1 MSRHHYVGLL
11 HSLPLIPISLMLSA
25 ALAGCGGGGSGGG
38 NPSGQSIAV
47 TLNGSPQVRI
57 GSTTQFAAAVSNSS
71 NQAVTWQVN
80 GVTGGS
86 ASTGTITATGLY
98 TPPAAIPS
106 PNTVT
111 ITAVSQA
118 SSSATASLTES
129 ILNPQPAVNSAA
141 AVGLSPAYTVT
152 INGSGFMNGSTVT
165 IDGVKATVTSVSS
178 SQITAT
184 ASFTLAPTVN
194 TAPLVV
200 TNPDPGGV
208 SSPSFNAQVTTQAT
222 LAAAARLL
230 DQATFGPTLSDIQHV
245 QSVGLLGYINEQF
258 ADSPTTLALIA
269 STPPT
274 PCANSLLPCLQ
285 SEWWQATLTAPDQL
299 RQRVAFA
306 LAEQFVVS
314 TNTVNSRA
322 VVAFQN
328 TLANDAFTNFY
339 TIMNDVTL
347 SPAMGVYLNMINSY
361 KPTTVNGVAQI
372 ANENYAR
379 ELMQLFSIGLVELN
393 ADGTPQTDSSNNT
406 TPTYTQT
413 QVQAFARAYTGWT
426 FADQTGGKA
435 SKFPNSPVNYTM
447 PMAAVES
454 AHDMDSKIL
463 LSGTTLPAGQTA
475 EQDLAGALQNLFN
488 QPNVGP
494 FVCRQLIQHLVSS
507 NPSPAYVSRVS
518 AVFANNGSNVRGDMK
533 AVITAILLDPEARAG
548 DTDVNAAGGH
558 LREPVLWLTDV
569 MRALNFTNNDVVAGN
584 DVVANASYNTL
595 GNYTSTLNEKPY
607 ASASVFNF
615 FPPNYYIPG
624 SSVNA
629 PEFSLENTASAK
641 CHRPSLTCEH
651 GCLQQDQWLHRR
663 SLRNEHAGQA
673 GLQPRQSRRHPG
685 ANVYARADAI
695 GHAHRYRQPGH
706 FAYRSIAARSRGS
719 LPCHHFIAVQDRA
732 LRRTRH
738 GRQSPQLHSMRL
750 TRSRRKRSRS
760 PPFWSS

>member
-1 MSRHHYVGLL
+1 MSCHRLAGPSRSCLL
-11 HSLPLIPISLMLSA
+11 ISISLLLSV
-25 ALAGCGGGGSGGG
+25 ALAGCGGGASG
-38 NPSGQSIAV
+38 NPSGQSV
-47 TLNGSPQVRI
+47 TVTVNGLAQVRL
-57 GSTTQFAAAVSNSS
+57 GSTTQFAAAVTNNS

-86 ASTGTITATGLY
+86 ANTGTISAAGLY

-118 SSSATASLTES
+118 SPSATGSLTES
-129 ILNPQPAVNSAA
+129 ILNPQPAVSAA
-141 AVGLSPAYTVT
+141 TAVGLSPAYTVT

-165 IDGVKATVTSVSS
+165 IAGVNASVTSVSS

-184 ASFTLAPTVN
+184 ASFTLGPTVN

-200 TNPDPGGV
+200 TNPDPGSV

-222 LAAAARLL
+222 FAAAARLL
-230 DQATFGPTLSDIQHV
+230 DQATFGPTLADIQHV

-258 ADSPTTLALIA
+258 ADSPTTLPLIA
-269 STPPT
+269 TTPPT
-274 PCANSLLPCLQ
+274 LCATNLIPCLQ

-328 TLANDAFTNFY
+328 TLANDAFTNFS

-347 SPAMGVYLNMINSY
+347 SPAMGAYLNMINSY

-393 ADGTPQTDSSNNT
+393 ADGTPQTDSNNNT
-406 TPTYTQT
+406 IPTYSQA

-426 FADQTGGKA
+426 FADPTGGKA

-454 AHDMDSKIL
+454 AHDTNSKTL

-475 EQDLAGALQNLFN
+475 EQDLAGALANIFN

-548 DTDVNAAGGH
+548 DSDVTAAGGH

-569 MRALNFTNNDVVAGN
+569 MRALNVTNNDVIAGN

-615 FPPNYYIPG
+615 FPPNYYIPE

-629 PEFSLENTASAK
+629 PEFSLENTASAISRLSLANTIVYNRISGFTVDLSATSTLGK
-641 CHRPSLTCEH
+641 LASNPGNLVDTLGQMFMHGQMPSDMRTAIVNQVTSLTDPAQRARVAVYLVITSSQYKIEH
-651 GCLQQDQWLHRR
+651 
-663 SLRNEHAGQA
+663 
-673 GLQPRQSRRHPG
+673 
-685 ANVYARADAI
+685 
-695 GHAHRYRQPGH
+695 
-706 FAYRSIAARSRGS
+706 
-719 LPCHHFIAVQDRA
+719 
-732 LRRTRH
+732 
-738 GRQSPQLHSMRL
+738 
-750 TRSRRKRSRS
+750 
-760 PPFWSS
+760 